1 MSRALMFI
9 ASAAVAGCGVLIDDP
24 AGYCRGKTENY
35 SVAWSMVGQPANVV
49 VEIYG
54 RPANAKPRG
63 GGYTELMFRK
73 RGSIY
78 QNSPTHFIVG
88 PDGRVISWHDP
99 AMASYEACEAW
110 RRVDCPQNRP
120 MLEEMCCECYA
131 VVKRESDRLRPQP
144 RHAPTH

>member
-1 MSRALMFI
+1 MFI

-54 RPANAKPRG
+54 KPANAKPRG
-63 GGYTELMFRK
+63 GGCTELMFRK

-88 PDGRVISWHDP
+88 PDGRCHF
-99 AMASYEACEAW
+99 MG
-110 RRVDCPQNRP
+110 RP
-120 MLEEMCCECYA
+120 RNGLLRGVRGLA
-131 VVKRESDRLRPQP
+131 QSRLSAGAGVRMGS
-144 RHAPTH
+144 

>member
-49 VEIYG
+49 VEFYG
-54 RPANAKPRG
+54 KPANAKPRG

-78 QNSPTHFIVG
+78 QNSRSAEGILTVRTPK
-88 PDGRVISWHDP
+88 DLGRGWG
-99 AMASYEACEAW
+99 ERACEWSWGDLAAVAA
-110 RRVDCPQNRP
+110 RR
-120 MLEEMCCECYA
+120 
-131 VVKRESDRLRPQP
+131 KRAPSDVWMSRIHQRHQP
-144 RHAPTH
+144 AKTGNGGNQS

>member
-1 MSRALMFI
+1 MSSALMFI

-49 VEIYG
+49 VELYG
-54 RPANAKPRG
+54 KPANAKPRG

-110 RRVDCPQNRP
+110 RRVDCPQAP
-120 MLEEMCCECYA
+120 ECG
-131 VVKRESDRLRPQP
+131 RDPDRSNP
-144 RHAPTH
+144 